1 VTRTAQRTIKAVA
14 DRLVAIAALVVLA
27 PVFALIATAIVLE
40 DRGPVLYRQRRAGR
54 RGRPFA
60 VLKFRSMIVNAE
72 HAGLGLN
79 VAAGDDRITRTGRF
93 LRDWSLDELPQ
104 LINVARGEMSI
115 IGPRPGLVD
124 QAARYDAFQ
133 RRRLEVRPGLTG
145 WAQVNG
151 RNALSWEERIALDVW
166 YVDHCTLRVDLE
178 ILRRTPGVI
187 LRKEGLFG
195 EGGVNVDLGGATG
208 AKPGDQAPR

>member
-1 VTRTAQRTIKAVA
+1 MTRTAQRTVKAVL
-14 DRLVAIAALVVLA
+14 DRLLALAALVVLA
-27 PVFALIATAIVLE
+27 PLFGLIAAAIVLE

-54 RGRPFA
+54 GGRPFA
-60 VLKFRSMIVNAE
+60 VLKFRSMVVDAE
-72 HAGLGLN
+72 HRGLGLN
-79 VAAGDDRITRTGRF
+79 VAEGDDRITRTGRL

-115 IGPRPGLVD
+115 VGPRPGLVD

-166 YVDHCTLRVDLE
+166 YVDHASLRVDLE
-178 ILRRTPGVI
+178 ILRRTPGVV

-195 EGGVNVDLGGATG
+195 AGGVNADLGGSTG
-208 AKPGDQAPR
+208 AKPGDQPPR